1 MVQKEASVIHENS
14 VNDQSQGTNRRVLIK
29 AVAETDQHYHV
40 PPLNIHVSEAPPTE
54 GKHSD

>member
-14 VNDQSQGTNRRVLIK
+14 VNDQSQRTNRRVLIK
-29 AVAETDQHYHV
+29 VVAETDQHYHV
-40 PPLNIHVSEAPPTE
+40 PEAPPTE